1 MINTLANEC
10 LTTPQHKNQLAIGC
24 QTNGICI
31 KSQTANVYIK
41 NSLGYKH
48 SVKSCVKCVYHRYK
62 KLIFMIKLTKQIAH

>member
-41 NSLGYKH
+41 NSLGYKTQCKELCKMCL
-48 SVKSCVKCVYHRYK
+48 S
-62 KLIFMIKLTKQIAH
+62 QI